1 MIKRILELK
10 LKLRL
15 NNKLNEYQEDK
26 VMLDNTQNII
36 SVEDFLNKFDAT
48 SSEQEQHDVIREIII
63 DEYVPYLVKKVTLVP
78 AINESIIKNDGALPY
93 FDDTLFE
100 VNYFVCRLLLY
111 TNLNIEEYLNNYS
124 PFDLYDEF
132 CKRGIKQSVLG
143 FVNVNEQAEMDTL
156 VVRLKKNWEKVNTGI
171 VNFLYFL
178 YQTLIKMDSNE
189 LEEIMKQITS
199 SQDKKE

>member
-1 MIKRILELK
+1 
-10 LKLRL
+10 
-15 NNKLNEYQEDK
+15 
-26 VMLDNTQNII
+26 MLDNTQNII

-48 SSEQEQHDVIREIII
+48 SSEQEQHDVIREIIV

-78 AINESIIKNDGALPY
+78 AINESIIKNDRALPY

-156 VVRLKKNWEKVNTGI
+156 VVRLKKNWEKMNSGI
-171 VNFLYFL
+171 TNLLYSF
-178 YQTLIKMDSNE
+178 YQQMMNVDFSE
-189 LEEIMKQITS
+189 LEKMIEQTKDNAGIK
-199 SQDKKE
+199 

>member
-48 SSEQEQHDVIREIII
+48 SSEQEQHDVIREIIV

-143 FVNVNEQAEMDTL
+143 FVNVNEQTEIDTL
-156 VVRLKKNWEKVNTGI
+156 VVRLKKNWEKMNSGVANLLYSFYQQMMNIDFSKLENVMEQVNY
-171 VNFLYFL
+171 N
-178 YQTLIKMDSNE
+178 SNN
-189 LEEIMKQITS
+189 
-199 SQDKKE
+199 

>member
-1 MIKRILELK
+1 MTKRILEPK

-48 SSEQEQHDVIREIII
+48 SSEQEQHDVVREIIV

-143 FVNVNEQAEMDTL
+143 FVNVNEQAEIDTL
-156 VVRLKKNWEKVNTGI
+156 VVRLKKNWEKMNSGVANL
-171 VNFLYFL
+171 LYSF
-178 YQTLIKMDSNE
+178 YQQMMNIDFNE
-189 LEEIMKQITS
+189 LEEVVKNLDTERN
-199 SQDKKE
+199 DN

>member
-1 MIKRILELK
+1 
-10 LKLRL
+10 
-15 NNKLNEYQEDK
+15 
-26 VMLDNTQNII
+26 MLDNTQNII
-36 SVEDFLNKFDAT
+36 FVEDFLNKFDAA
-48 SSEQEQHDVIREIII
+48 SSEQEQHDVIREIIV

-111 TNLNIEEYLNNYS
+111 TNLNIEKYLNNHS

-143 FVNVNEQAEMDTL
+143 FVNVNEQAEIDTL
-156 VVRLKKNWEKVNTGI
+156 VVRLKKNWEKMNSGVANL
-171 VNFLYFL
+171 LYSF
-178 YQTLIKMDSNE
+178 YQQMMNVDFSEVDTIIKQLKNE
-189 LEEIMKQITS
+189 DENVDNKIFNN
-199 SQDKKE
+199 

>member
-48 SSEQEQHDVIREIII
+48 SSEQEQHDVIREIIV

-143 FVNVNEQAEMDTL
+143 FVNVNEQAEIDTL
-156 VVRLKKNWEKVNTGI
+156 VVRLKKNWEKMNSGVANL
-171 VNFLYFL
+171 LYSF
-178 YQTLIKMDSNE
+178 YQQMMNIDFNK
-189 LEEIMKQITS
+189 LEEVVKNL
-199 SQDKKE
+199 DAERNDN